1 MSNIL
6 LYFYKN
12 FLNFYQNV
20 VFYLTNA
27 AFLLEFRCFNGMIR
41 QRNVKNS
48 ELYAMKALVLN
59 EVKQPLVMQERPC
72 PKAGKN
78 QVIVKLKA
86 AALNRRDYWITQ
98 GLYPGIRCPVILGS
112 DGTGFADFREK
123 EVIINPG
130 YNWGDRQEVQ
140 SNDFKILGM
149 PDNGT
154 FTEEI
159 AVPKEQLFAKP
170 EHLSWE
176 QAAALPL
183 AGLTAYRALF
193 KQGKLQSS
201 QTVLITGIG
210 GGVACIA
217 LKLAVAAGA
226 TVIVTSS
233 SQAKIDKAL
242 AMGAAGGL
250 LYTTEGYASQVNKQF
265 GPVHLIVDGAGGDGY
280 GELID
285 IVNPGGRIVNYGATA
300 GIPSKLELRKVF
312 WKQLHLV
319 GSTMGSPDDFAAMLE
334 MVNRHK
340 IEPVVDEVFALSDGN
355 TAFEKMNVS
364 SQFGKLVLRVS
375 DK

>member
-1 MSNIL
+1 
-6 LYFYKN
+6 
-12 FLNFYQNV
+12 
-20 VFYLTNA
+20 
-27 AFLLEFRCFNGMIR
+27 
-41 QRNVKNS
+41 
-48 ELYAMKALVLN
+48 MKALILN
-59 EVKQPLVMQERPC
+59 EVKQPLVLQERPS
-72 PKAGKN
+72 PAAGKE

-98 GLYPGIRCPVILGS
+98 GLYPGIHCPVILGS
-112 DGTGFADFREK
+112 DGAGTAYFK
-123 EVIINPG
+123 HKQVVINPG

-140 SNDFKILGM
+140 SSDFKILGM
-149 PDNGT
+149 PDDGT
-154 FTEEI
+154 FAEEI
-159 AVPKEQLFAKP
+159 AVPQEQLFARP
-170 EHLSWE
+170 QHLSWE

-233 SQAKIDKAL
+233 SQAKIDKAM
-242 AMGAAGGL
+242 AMGAAGGF
-250 LYTTEGYASQVNKQF
+250 LYTAKGYGSQVNEQF
-265 GPVHLIVDGAGGDGY
+265 GPVHLIIDGAGGDGY

-285 IVNPGGRIVNYGATA
+285 IISPGGTIVNYGATA

-319 GSTMGSPDDFAAMLE
+319 GSTMGSPGDFAAMLD
-334 MVNRHK
+334 MVNKHK
-340 IEPVVDEVFALSDGN
+340 IVPVVDEVFALSEGN
-355 TAFEKMNVS
+355 KAFEKMNVS
-364 SQFGKLVLRVS
+364 SQFGKLVLRIS

>member
-1 MSNIL
+1 ML
-6 LYFYKN
+6 DLY
-12 FLNFYQNV
+12 
-20 VFYLTNA
+20 
-27 AFLLEFRCFNGMIR
+27 
-41 QRNVKNS
+41 S
-48 ELYAMKALVLN
+48 ELNAMKALVLN
-59 EVKQPLVMQERPC
+59 ELKQPPVLQEMPS
-72 PKAGKN
+72 PKAGSN

-98 GLYPGIRCPVILGS
+98 GLYPGIKCPVILGS
-112 DGTGFADFREK
+112 DGAGITEQGT

-130 YNWGDRQEVQ
+130 YNWGDKQQ
-140 SNDFKILGM
+140 AQGSDFKILGM

-154 FTEEI
+154 FAEEI
-159 AVPKEQLFAKP
+159 AVPEKQLFGKP

-183 AGLTAYRALF
+183 TGLTAYRALF

-201 QTVLITGIG
+201 QTVVITGIG

-217 LKLAVAAGA
+217 LKLAIATGS

-242 AMGAAGGL
+242 DAGATAGF
-250 LYTTEGYASQVNKQF
+250 LYTKEGYASKVIEQF
-265 GPVHLIVDGAGGDGY
+265 GPVHLIIDGAGGDGY
-280 GELID
+280 GELVD
-285 IVNPGGRIVNYGATA
+285 MACPGGTIVSYGITA
-300 GIPSKLELRKVF
+300 GRSTKLELRKLY

-334 MVNRHK
+334 MVNKHK
-340 IEPVVDEVFALSDGN
+340 IEPIIDEVFALSDGN
-355 TAFEKMNVS
+355 QAFEKMNVS
-364 SQFGKLVLRVS
+364 SQFGKLVLKVS

>member
-1 MSNIL
+1 
-6 LYFYKN
+6 
-12 FLNFYQNV
+12 
-20 VFYLTNA
+20 
-27 AFLLEFRCFNGMIR
+27 
-41 QRNVKNS
+41 
-48 ELYAMKALVLN
+48 MKALVLN
-59 EVKQPLVMQERPC
+59 EVKQPLVLQERPS
-72 PKAGKN
+72 PKAGRE

-98 GLYPGIRCPVILGS
+98 GLYPGIHCPIILGS
-112 DGTGFADFREK
+112 DGAGTADFKKK

-140 SNDFKILGM
+140 SGDFKILGM
-149 PDNGT
+149 PDDGT
-154 FTEEI
+154 FAEEI
-159 AVPKEQLFAKP
+159 AVSKEQLFPKP

-183 AGLTAYRALF
+183 ASLTAYRALF

-201 QTVLITGIG
+201 HTVLITGIG

-233 SQAKIDKAL
+233 SQAKIDKAK
-242 AMGAAGGL
+242 AAGAVGGF
-250 LYTTEGYASQVNKQF
+250 LYTAKGYGSQVSKKF
-265 GPVHLIVDGAGGDGY
+265 GPVHLIIDGAGGNGY

-285 IVNPGGRIVNYGATA
+285 IVSPAGTIVNYGATA
-300 GIPSKLELRKVF
+300 GVPSKLELRKVF

-319 GSTMGSPDDFAAMLE
+319 GSTMGSPGDFAAMLD
-334 MVNRHK
+334 MVNKHK
-340 IEPVVDEVFALSDGN
+340 IVPVVDEVFALSEGN
-355 TAFEKMNVS
+355 KAFEKMNVS
-364 SQFGKLVLRVS
+364 SQFGKLVLRIS